1 MHPHRGLE
9 VALLTKRKPPVKP
22 QQVFGCDKNPAD
34 PWPLQLHMYGPVA
47 LPIDQNDPLHQGE
60 SYRTEWQVHTEPVAY
75 PEYVYMERGPFRS
88 VFPGDPRV
96 LQPQGV
102 GNCKTY
108 SLVRAAN
115 QFEWGRLYFKSRLF
129 ASAPDSAQGAWD
141 FTWSTTLRGAAPGDM
156 PPLEYPAD
164 NGLTIGHLFNVYVEE
179 QPSGKIGTYVVM
191 RYGTH
196 PTTGQPCFN
205 IYSEQLYV
213 PRVYL
218 CSVPL
223 FPTDTHTIRLDFRLL
238 LDKDWCK
245 LAFNGQVFTID
256 YLDAFSAFDLVMVDL
271 WTVRAGHPTVQI
283 SDIAITSAPAN
294 KFATYPFE

>member
-1 MHPHRGLE
+1 MRSHRGLE
-9 VALLTKRKPPVKP
+9 VALLTKRKPPEP
-22 QQVFGCDKNPAD
+22 RQVFGCDKDQSD

-47 LPIDQNDPLHQGE
+47 VPIDPNDPRHVGE

-75 PEYVYMERGPFRS
+75 PEYVYMERGPFQS

-108 SLVRAAN
+108 SLVCANN
-115 QFEWGRLYFKSRLF
+115 QFEWGRLYFKSRMF
-129 ASAPDSAQGAWD
+129 ASPPGSLGAWD
-141 FTWSTTLRGAAPGDM
+141 FTWSTTLRGAAPGDV
-156 PPLEYPAD
+156 PTTEYPAS
-164 NGLTIGHLFNVYVEE
+164 NGSTIGHLLNVYVEV
-179 QPSGKIGTYVVM
+179 PPLYKVGTYVVM
-191 RYGTH
+191 YYGTH

-223 FPTDTHTIRLDFRLL
+223 FQADTHTIRLDFRLL
-238 LDKDWCK
+238 LAKDWCK
-245 LAFNGQVFTID
+245 LAINGQVFTID
-256 YLDAFSAFDLVMVDL
+256 YVHAFSAFDLVTVDL
-271 WTVRAGHPTVQI
+271 WMTRAGHPTVQI
-283 SDIAITSAPAN
+283 SDIAVTNGPEN
-294 KFATYPFE
+294 KFAPYPFE